1 MKSRRWRD
9 GEHGQR
15 DCLPV
20 NRADYFDT
28 IGDRHG
34 RAR

>member
-9 GEHGQR
+9 GEYGQR
-15 DCLPV
+15 ARLPV
-20 NRADYFDT
+20 NRADDFDT
-28 IGDRHG
+28 IGGGHG